1 MSFPEQ
7 SLFLVPAPKIY
18 VQLKRRMPLE
28 YILIR
33 PNFFF
38 AVSLVLLC
46 YQTQQSAAMDSNPLL
61 LLSPPET
68 DRAEAHSSSSHHH
81 QQAKVNCLKDF
92 KSFLDSKSDR
102 LSHSSESLGD
112 ECKKGNIVLTDT
124 DIQSKEELSLL
135 DPEDKKFH
143 LPRSSPVISR
153 RSRPISWHGGVND
166 TSSPR

>member
-1 MSFPEQ
+1 M
-7 SLFLVPAPKIY
+7 
-18 VQLKRRMPLE
+18 QLKRRMPFA

-46 YQTQQSAAMDSNPLL
+46 FQAQQSAAMDSNPLL

-68 DRAEAHSSSSHHH
+68 DISDANSSSSHHH
-81 QQAKVNCLKDF
+81 EQAKVNCLKDF
-92 KSFLDSKSDR
+92 KSFLDSDR
-102 LSHSSESLGD
+102 LSQSSEGLDD
-112 ECKKGNIVLTDT
+112 ECKEDNIVLTDT

-135 DPEDKKFH
+135 DPEDKTFH

>member
-1 MSFPEQ
+1 
-7 SLFLVPAPKIY
+7 
-18 VQLKRRMPLE
+18 MPLE

-46 YQTQQSAAMDSNPLL
+46 YQTQHSAAMDSNPLL

-68 DRAEAHSSSSHHH
+68 DRAEANSSSSHHY
-81 QQAKVNCLKDF
+81 QQTKVNCLKDF

-102 LSHSSESLGD
+102 LSHSSEGLGD